1 MILAF
6 DTTLGFC
13 SVALV
18 EGGKVLGFELDE
30 ITKGHA
36 EALMPMI
43 DRVLSKAGVDLSN
56 IDVLGLTIGPGSFTG
71 VRVGISAAKGL
82 AYALNIPVKTMTTLA
97 AMTLKPICEGALNKG
112 EEIVALIDAR
122 RGQIYAQKFSIGD
135 PKTPPISTEDPIIL
149 TPEGLGAW
157 VGRTPKFIISSTN
170 LMLDELLDGHGRAS
184 DVLNPDAK
192 FMGLIL
198 ENQTQAHDGFQITPL
213 YLREPDAIKM
223 KPQLGLDI

>member
-18 EGGKVLGFELDE
+18 EGGQVLGFELEE

-36 EALMPMI
+36 EALFPMI
-43 DRVLSKAGVDLSN
+43 DRVLGKAGVDLSN
-56 IDVLGLTIGPGSFTG
+56 IDELGLTIGPGSFTG
-71 VRVGISAAKGL
+71 VRVGISAAKGF

-97 AMTLKPICEGALNKG
+97 AMTLKPICDGTLNKG

-135 PKTPPISTEDPIIL
+135 PKTPPIRAEDPIIL
-149 TPEGLGAW
+149 TSEGLGAW
-157 VGRTPKFIISSTN
+157 VGQNPKFIISSTN
-170 LMLDELLDGHGRAS
+170 LILDELLDWNGRAS
-184 DVLNPDAK
+184 GVLSPDAK
-192 FMGLIL
+192 FMGTIL
-198 ENQTQAHDGFQITPL
+198 ENHTQAHDGFQITPL